1 MGLEA
6 ATIGYIFAGTTTAL
20 SIDAGKKQAYQQ
32 RVAAGKTQEANT
44 RQYAAEQKKAD
55 IQNVRAVRAQIRQ
68 QRMASAD
75 MLNQGAQTG
84 GMFGSGLAGGLGS
97 NQSQTAGNIQYMGQI
112 AKQNTAS
119 SQAGL
124 DAATAQYSVT
134 PNSDAAMFASIGQ
147 ASSTIFQMYKTT

>member
-1 MGLEA
+1 MAALTTIALAVTA
-6 ATIGYIFAGTTTAL
+6 ATTVA

-32 RVAAGKTQEANT
+32 RVAAGQAQEANT

-55 IQNVRAVRAQIRQ
+55 IQNVRAVRSQIRQ
-68 QRMASAD
+68 QRMASAN

-97 NQSQTAGNIQYMGQI
+97 NQSQTAGNVQYMGQI

-147 ASSTIFQMYKTT
+147 ASSTIFQMYKK